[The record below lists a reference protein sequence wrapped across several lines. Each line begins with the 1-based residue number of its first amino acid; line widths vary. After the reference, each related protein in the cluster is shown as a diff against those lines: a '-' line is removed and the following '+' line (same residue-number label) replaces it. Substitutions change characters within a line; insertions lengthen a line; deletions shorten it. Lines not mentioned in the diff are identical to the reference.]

1 MAEAPLPV
9 GYEVLLV
16 ELEAQAEAIPADGT
30 INSQSSW
37 ILRHPPFVAA
47 AVALLRHHLKARVL
61 GAGQKKML
69 RRRWGE
75 AVGMQVLNPVNT
87 CLGRSSEGL
96 QCREVVPDVESSGV
110 CAGHKDQV
118 LLVEM
123 EAEFGA
129 AHEAGCLVCYQDF
142 DNEASVACVMCYQRV
157 HAEDCWDALFKQAG
171 LKTPKQDEVDAVLCG
186 MCTVTRTFDF
196 TLLWEV
202 SEPGMVHLMP
212 PTQAQ
217 CELAG
222 EINGGA
228 WLKESYQLL
237 CAEVTDPQVATS
249 QSLVVMGA
257 RGRARGFQK
266 YATPEKERAK
276 RRLSLSSRG
285 GSSGSSRGEETP
297 RTVSPEAAPRKGR
310 REGGDAELLIALRK
324 LTAEVEQLKTK
335 ASHSGM
341 PDDEAFELSM
351 VSDLVSGRTAGVKR
365 GESGSFANPNF
376 AGDEPYT
383 AMPDRGCSWQTNSV
397 KSVLGQE
404 DAQGNRLAQGA
415 TPEATRN
422 DQFLTLEGG
431 MVKVKHTKYVVPG
444 RNTIARWEE
453 GRTEQIQ
460 LVLDSEEDGF
470 QEGDAGAAVLRYSLQ
485 LTLGRYEFL
494 REFKKV
500 LCDEEDVPW
509 PVVWRYTDRFSRL
522 HFQGRI
528 NTRSALSRDLVE
540 AVRMTK
546 QSRRNATISILAR
559 SNRDLSMLERATKDH
574 AEVLRQ
580 AVPVDTGAGPA
591 NRQERAPQAPRAD
604 RAGQNRAEREH
615 LPRAPAGRC
624 PLCMS
629 TEHKYVRGD
638 YGHTDRENI
647 TEECQRMQPDGNTCG
662 RKHAFAGPLGT
673 DCMVRPRL
681 EAH

>member
-1 MAEAPLPV
+1 
-9 GYEVLLV
+9 
-16 ELEAQAEAIPADGT
+16 
-30 INSQSSW
+30 
-37 ILRHPPFVAA
+37 
-47 AVALLRHHLKARVL
+47 L

-324 LTAEVEQLKTK
+324 LTAEVELLKTK

-383 AMPDRGCSWQTNSV
+383 AMPDQGCSWQKNSV

-404 DAQGNRLAQGA
+404 DAQGNRMAQGA
-415 TPEATRN
+415 TPEATSN

-444 RNTIARWEE
+444 RNTVARWEE

-485 LTLGRYEFL
+485 LALGRYEFL

-500 LCDEEDVPW
+500 LCDEEEVPW

-559 SNRDLSMLERATKDH
+559 SNRDMSMLEKATRDH

-580 AVPVDTGAGPA
+580 AVPVDAGAGRPA

-604 RAGQNRAEREH
+604 RAGQHMAEREH

-624 PLCMS
+624 PLCLS

-638 YGHTDRENI
+638 YGHTNRENI

-662 RKHAFAGPLGT
+662 KKHAFAGPLGT
-673 DCMVRPRL
+673 DCRVRPRL